1 MCKKMAMDLREED
14 NVFILNAG
22 EKTFKGRSLDR
33 VLAIFAADYKT
44 SHKKVTKAF
53 GRFNIDDVV
62 VILPPKTELI
72 YSVAGDREGFPASLV
87 GTECRIVGFDTLT
100 KSLNTVCVETSDGR
114 RAWGSHREL
123 GIVKE
128 RENREQ

>member
-1 MCKKMAMDLREED
+1 MCKKMAMNLREED

-22 EKTFKGRSLDR
+22 GKTFKERSLDR

-44 SHKKVTKAF
+44 SQKKVQKAF

-72 YSVAGDREGFPASLV
+72 YSASGKREGFPASLI
-87 GTECRIVGFDTLT
+87 GTECRIVAFDSFT
-100 KSLNTVCVETSDGR
+100 KSLNTVCVETPCGKRS
-114 RAWGSHREL
+114 WGSHREL
-123 GIVKE
+123 DAVNGQQNGK
-128 RENREQ
+128 R